1 MVSYIKY
8 VKWYYYEQEDYSRW
22 LDFNNEY
29 LIIKYS

>member
-8 VKWYYYEQEDYSRW
+8 VKWYYEQEDNSRW